1 MIVKPCDEGWNVI
14 FQPAHGLLAGMLAR
28 EFADDRR
35 CPYWFE
41 TITAIATHDD
51 GQVAFQ
57 SGDRRY
63 TTQAGAPKDFTDVEM
78 SADQRYQKVREC
90 LENAYRK
97 HRWIGLLESQHAE
110 FLYGDKEGTSRDLK
124 KLLKEERKRRKQTLD
139 ELALEADD
147 LQIAYD
153 VMRWCDRCSLIL
165 CQDAIPAMG
174 RSVEVITFA
183 DGTRIDLCQDES
195 ETLRITPWVFDS
207 DQFEV
212 TVEEHRLTQLSF
224 ADDKEL
230 EEALRSATTHVRR
243 FTFAQ
248 AS

>member
-1 MIVKPCDEGWNVI
+1 MIVKSCDEGWNVI
-14 FQPAHGLLAGMLAR
+14 FQPAHGLLAAMLAR
-28 EFADDRR
+28 EFADERR
-35 CPYWFE
+35 CLYWFE

-63 TTQAGAPKDFTDVEM
+63 TTQAGAPKNFTDVEM
-78 SADQRYQKVREC
+78 SADQRYQKFREC

-110 FLYGDKEGTSRDLK
+110 FLYGDEEGISRDLK
-124 KLLKEERKRRKQTLD
+124 ELLKEERARRKQTLD
-139 ELALEADD
+139 ELAINVDD
-147 LQIAYD
+147 LQSAYD
-153 VMRWCDRCSLIL
+153 AMRWCDRCSLIL

-174 RSVEVITFA
+174 RSLEVITFS
-183 DGTRIDLCQDES
+183 DGTRTDLCQDES
-195 ETLRITPWVFDS
+195 GNLRVVPWVFAS

-212 TVEEHRLTQLSF
+212 TVEEHRLTQLAF
-224 ADDKEL
+224 ADDKQL

-243 FTFAQ
+243 FTFARPT
-248 AS
+248 